1 MNVGIRAGIPAGQR
15 LFESMLATEI
25 AKRIIG
31 ERATVNFKESGD
43 PSSLVGRGEADIAL
57 ASSTDT
63 PSAEVVF
70 SEPYARASVVAI
82 RKDAVSLQAAVDSVL
97 NALVTS
103 GEILLMATA
112 SGFQYEAP

>member
-1 MNVGIRAGIPAGQR
+1 MNVAVRAGAPAQQR

-31 ERATVNFKESGD
+31 ERATVNFKESD
-43 PSSLVGRGEADIAL
+43 RPASLVDRGDADLAL
-57 ASSTDT
+57 TSSTESPPAD
-63 PSAEVVF
+63 VVF
-70 SEPYARASVVAI
+70 SEPYARDSVVAI

-112 SGFQYEAP
+112 AGFPYEAP